1 MAVRAAPPPGS
12 LRFAVSGVAPGG
24 GAWANTFWMS
34 TTVATP
40 TPTQMNTIAAGLY
53 GLWKTSF
60 QGQLGSN
67 WTITEGKATYYG
79 ASGFVAVGIV
89 NATDVGTGPAA
100 SQTDQVCI
108 VLSWVINTTWRG
120 GKPRTYLAKSI
131 QPADL
136 VNQAHIQPSVITALQ
151 TIGNG
156 WITAVNGY
164 TSAPLTSMAL
174 GTVRFFSG
182 GVPLVTPVFVP
193 YVSCK
198 VTSRIDTMR
207 RRLGKG

>member
-1 MAVRAAPPPGS
+1 
-12 LRFAVSGVAPGG
+12 VSGHAPGG
-24 GAWANTFWMS
+24 SAWANTFWMAS
-34 TTVATP
+34 TVANP
-40 TPTQMNTIAAGLY
+40 TPTQMNTIASGLY
-53 GLWKTSF
+53 GLWKTQF

-67 WTITEGKATYYG
+67 WTITLGKCTYYG
-79 ASGFVAVGIV
+79 AAGFVSVGQV
-89 NATDVGTGPAA
+89 NATDVGTGPASVQA
-100 SQTDQVCI
+100 DQVCI

-131 QPADL
+131 QSSDL
-136 VNQAHIQPSVITALQ
+136 VDLAHIGPTVITALQ
-151 TIGNG
+151 GLGNA

-164 TSAPLTSMAL
+164 SSAPLTSMQL
-174 GTVRFFSG
+174 GTIRFFSL
-182 GVPLVTPVFVP
+182 GVPLTAPIFVP

>member
-1 MAVRAAPPPGS
+1 M
-12 LRFAVSGVAPGG
+12 APGG
-24 GAWANTFWMS
+24 GAWANTFWVAS
-34 TTVATP
+34 TVATP

-53 GLWKTSF
+53 GLWKTQF

-67 WTITEGKATYYG
+67 WTITLAKATYYG
-79 ASGFVAVGIV
+79 SAGFVSVGV
-89 NATDVGTGPAA
+89 DNVTDVGTGPAA

-108 VLSWVINTTWRG
+108 CLSWVINTTWRG

-136 VNQAHIQPSVITALQ
+136 ANQAHILPSVITALQ
-151 TIGNG
+151 GLGNA

-164 TSAPLTSMAL
+164 SSAPLTSMQL
-174 GTVRFFSG
+174 GTIRFFSG
-182 GVPLVTPVFVP
+182 GVPLATPVFVP